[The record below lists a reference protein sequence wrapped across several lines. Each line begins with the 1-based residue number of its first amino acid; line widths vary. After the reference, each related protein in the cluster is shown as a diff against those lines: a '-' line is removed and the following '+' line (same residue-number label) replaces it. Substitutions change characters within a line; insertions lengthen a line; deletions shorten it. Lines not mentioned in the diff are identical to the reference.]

1 MENDS
6 SLQNK
11 IDDIYNHP
19 VEQSTGTS
27 TSSEA
32 NISASIEAI
41 VQHKVKIDASANG
54 LDTLWRAI
62 GAQINAI
69 KTSWV
74 GPDAEAYIQKVYKL
88 DTKVDAAVQALR
100 QISRTYKQ
108 AMDEYENTQKEI
120 RERIENQ

>member
-6 SLQNK
+6 SLQYK
-11 IDDIYNHP
+11 IDDIYNRP

-32 NISASIEAI
+32 NISTSIEAI
-41 VQHKVKIDASANG
+41 MQHKVRIDASANS

-62 GAQINAI
+62 GAQISAI

-88 DTKVDAAVQALR
+88 DPKVDAAVQALR